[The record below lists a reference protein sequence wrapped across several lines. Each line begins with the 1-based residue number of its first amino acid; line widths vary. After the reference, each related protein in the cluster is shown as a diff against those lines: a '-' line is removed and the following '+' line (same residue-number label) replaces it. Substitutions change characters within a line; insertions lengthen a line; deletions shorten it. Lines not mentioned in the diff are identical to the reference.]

1 MVQSMIDWSSIIDG
15 AVGFEKLAQK
25 YVASEFQFPYGAW
38 KETPQTRDGN
48 KDAYTIIIGYHPYA
62 EPNETWWMEAKYSSS
77 TKKTYLTRF
86 RLDATIV
93 SSVFHK
99 RVSKIIFVTN
109 LDIHSKT
116 ISDIRIALQRAI
128 RCQKVY
134 FSTQKVLEY
143 WLLKNQDIYQT
154 FFPGPPPDTDMSK
167 MLFVSE
173 DISIYPYLSNKGFVD
188 PCTHLYRKK
197 TYQAYFKV
205 ISGAAC
211 EISLSPAQRGIKLEK
226 KKFSLSSGENV
237 MCVPFHL
244 TEKFQAWSISEDGRE
259 SQRFDLFR
267 INKNL
272 PVLLKT
278 SLEILQN
285 TEFRLVV
292 HSQEEILSELC
303 STMKTFRRRNKP
315 QIVII
320 HGESGVGK
328 SYIVHQFLAQR
339 SMHGEHRYYYNFSED
354 AAENA
359 KRLLQLAFYMVF
371 PYVDPNDIDSEYLDE
386 ISKHMAV
393 TQDLIKLAACQEE
406 PLQLDAKFKEHYNKR
421 GHILPNQCE
430 LNARYIFIDN
440 IQNLN
445 AAAWGFLLSLIHE
458 SFEKNCPFF
467 FLLIGQTYVLES
479 DTCRTLDQ
487 RYPVAKYEC
496 CLDNAD
502 VIENIRL
509 ITSFDLTNCSEVL
522 RDYFPNLIVLHSFL
536 CFIQENDKSE
546 LRDLNDFLTLYIAFM
561 NGNMSET
568 LVLAQFAN
576 IMSNE
581 AMKNLCYSVYT
592 APNGIAVE
600 GYDKTTVSAMLTSG
614 LVKFDSQNRMV
625 PFHDIYEGI
634 FRRAYQ
640 ISKRELGLA
649 YADELDETRDT
660 VFFPTSKE
668 DMLFAAKRIT
678 KLRKSGHF
686 YSVCYILN
694 GYFEQAHLAGK
705 LKRSPHS
712 DIYYQMYFDYAYSV
726 VNCSHTQIGYDYFEK
741 LYAEIRNKTSV
752 PMRLLK
758 LDLLS
763 ELVNSNYNVFRYKE
777 AMNYYRQFQSATG
790 ILIRTGRL
798 SPCREEN
805 EMYVLCE
812 NMRILIQSSRGKKR
826 SEKMFLRWRT
836 VLEKGPYQYYY
847 IDLHVR
853 YAHTLYTVA
862 PRRALQYTQQAK
874 DCLADYVC
882 ESKKLSYLVQFQYL
896 YLQLLLNRD
905 YSLLPA
911 LEEITDACKKDY
923 YSSFRHRNMALC
935 AVLYA
940 VGDTQKADERFLMDM
955 AHPRYLR
962 NKLRG
967 FYFETLALH
976 YLVHENTDEAAG
988 ALAQAAEIFRDVPS
1002 YLRTVLHNQKVLQFS
1017 RFSPKRID
1025 YNLGGALKRDWYYI
1039 DPRAD

>member
-1 MVQSMIDWSSIIDG
+1 MIQSMIDWSSIIDG
-15 AVGFEKLAQK
+15 AVGFERLAQK

-38 KETPQTRDGN
+38 KKTPQTRDGN

-62 EPNETWWMEAKYSSS
+62 EQNETWWMEAKYSSS
-77 TKKTYLTRF
+77 AKKTYLTRF

-128 RCQKVY
+128 GCQKVY

-143 WLLKNQDIYQT
+143 WLLKNPDIYQT
-154 FFPGPPPDTDMSK
+154 FFPDPPLGADMSQ

-173 DISIYPYLSNKGFVD
+173 DISIYPCLSSKGFVD
-188 PCTHLYRKK
+188 PCTHLYLKK

-211 EISLSPAQRGIKLEK
+211 EISLSPAQRGVKIEK

-237 MCVPFHL
+237 VCVPFQL
-244 TEKFQAWSISEDGRE
+244 TEKFQAWSIAEDGRE
-259 SQRFDLFR
+259 SQRFDLFQ
-267 INKNL
+267 INKSL

-285 TEFRLVV
+285 KEFRLVV
-292 HSQEEILSELC
+292 HSQEEILSDLC
-303 STMKTFRRRNKP
+303 STIKVFRRRNKP
-315 QIVII
+315 QIFII

-328 SYIVHQFLAQR
+328 SYIVHQFLSQQ
-339 SMHGEHRYYYNFSED
+339 SMRGEHQYYYNFSED
-354 AAENA
+354 AVENA
-359 KRLLQLAFYMVF
+359 KRLLQLAFYLVF

-386 ISKHMAV
+386 ISKHVAV
-393 TQDLIKLAACQEE
+393 TQDLVKLAACQDD
-406 PLQLDAKFKEHYNKR
+406 PLQLDTKFEEHYKKR
-421 GHILPNQCE
+421 GHILPSQCE
-430 LNARYIFIDN
+430 LNSRYIFIDN

-445 AAAWGFLLSLIHE
+445 AAAWRFLLSLIHE

-479 DTCRTLDQ
+479 DAYRSLEQ
-487 RYPVAKYEC
+487 RYPMTKYEC
-496 CLDNAD
+496 YLNNTD

-536 CFIQENDKSE
+536 CFIQECDKSE
-546 LRDLNDFLTLYIAFM
+546 LKDLNDFLTLYIAFM

-568 LVLAQFAN
+568 LILAQFASM
-576 IMSNE
+576 MSNE
-581 AMKNLCYSVYT
+581 TMKNLCFSVYT

-600 GYDKTTVSAMLTSG
+600 GHDKAMVSAILASG
-614 LVKFDSQNRMV
+614 LVKLDSQNRLV
-625 PFHDIYEGI
+625 PFHDIYERI

-640 ISKRELGLA
+640 ISKRKLGLA
-649 YADELDETRDT
+649 YSDELDETRDT
-660 VFFPTSKE
+660 VLFPLSEE
-668 DMLFAAKRIT
+668 DVILAAKRIT

-686 YSVCYILN
+686 YSVFYILD
-694 GYFEQAHLAGK
+694 GYFEQPHLTGK
-705 LKRSPHS
+705 LKRSPYS
-712 DIYYQMYFDYAYSV
+712 DTYYQMYFDYAYAA
-726 VNCSHTQIGYDYFEK
+726 VNCSHTQTGYDYFEMI
-741 LYAEIRNKTSV
+741 YAEIKNKTST

-763 ELVNSNYNVFRYKE
+763 ELMNSNYNIFRYKK
-777 AMNYYRQFQSATG
+777 AMDCYRQFQAAMG
-790 ILIRTGRL
+790 ILIRTGQL

-812 NMRILIQSSRGKKR
+812 NLRILIQSSRGKKN
-826 SEKMFLRWRT
+826 SEKMFLCWRT
-836 VLEKGPYQYYY
+836 VLDRGPYRYYY
-847 IDLHVR
+847 IDLHIR
-853 YAHTLYTVA
+853 YAHTLYTIA
-862 PRRALQYTQQAK
+862 PHRALQYTKEAY
-874 DCLADYVC
+874 DCLSDYVC
-882 ESKKLSYLVQFQYL
+882 ESKKLSYLAQFQYL
-896 YLQLLLNRD
+896 YLQLLINRD
-905 YSLLPA
+905 YSLLPK
-911 LEEITDACKKDY
+911 LEEVTDASKKDY

-955 AHPRYLR
+955 AHPRNLR

-976 YLVHENTDEAAG
+976 YLAHGNNNKAAS
-988 ALAQAAEIFRDVPS
+988 ALTQAAEIFQDVPS
-1002 YLRTVLHNQKVLQFS
+1002 YLRTVLHNQKVLRFG